1 MRSPVTMTR
10 ETVYTT
16 ASTCSHRC
24 GSSDVRGGRWKTSRP
39 CRGMA
44 HTSCVTD
51 PFDLPATPWPGPDAD
66 LLTVDEDWWFVA
78 CMDWP
83 RDRWLGYV
91 EGYRKG
97 AALILAQVAA
107 TGRDQ
112 DYVIYPF
119 LMCWRQ
125 HVELQLKNLIIQC
138 LRYKREKVEFT
149 RTHKLELLWRRARS
163 LLAEVYPDDD
173 PARVEDVERVL
184 MQLQSFDPTSEH
196 FRYPVVAKDGSPT
209 LDALPRVHMR
219 LFHETMEGIA
229 NYLDATDAG
238 LREMIDTENEAR
250 AAMYDLYG
258 P

>member
-1 MRSPVTMTR
+1 M
-10 ETVYTT
+10 
-16 ASTCSHRC
+16 
-24 GSSDVRGGRWKTSRP
+24 
-39 CRGMA
+39 
-44 HTSCVTD
+44 TD
-51 PFDLPATPWPGPDAD
+51 PFDLSDTPWPNPDAD
-66 LLTVDEDWWFVA
+66 LLTGGEDWWFVA

-83 RDRWLGYV
+83 RDEWLGYI
-91 EGYRKG
+91 EGYRKA

-112 DYVIYPF
+112 DYVVYPF

-125 HVELQLKNLIIQC
+125 HIELQLKNLIIQC
-138 LRYKREKVEFT
+138 LRYKRENVEFT

-173 PARVEDVERVL
+173 PGRVQDVERVL

-196 FRYPVVAKDGSPT
+196 FRYPVLAKDGSPT

-229 NYLDATDAG
+229 NYLDATDTG

-250 AAMYDLYG
+250 AAMYDLYRS
-258 P
+258 